1 MDLGVKVMW
10 EKKVCEDSE
19 GAVIVDL
26 TKHSKKLGK
35 AVIKK
40 KDGTSLYLTRDV
52 GAAYERMQKYNPE
65 YITHHLPILR
75 LKLIIWCSK
84 LMYVVASQQDLHLAQ
99 LFKIEEL
106 MGWKD
111 ISSISQH
118 INFGMVLG

>member
-52 GAAYERMQKYNPE
+52 GAAYERMQTYHPE
-65 YITHHLPILR
+65 Y
-75 LKLIIWCSK
+75 
-84 LMYVVASQQDLHLAQ
+84 VASGFLIRIFAN
-99 LFKIEEL
+99 
-106 MGWKD
+106 
-111 ISSISQH
+111 SSIVS
-118 INFGMVLG
+118 

>member
-1 MDLGVKVMW
+1 LNIHYDDYSGESQVKDESMDLGVKVMW

-65 YITHHLPILR
+65 YVTHPFPFL
-75 LKLIIWCSK
+75 
-84 LMYVVASQQDLHLAQ
+84 
-99 LFKIEEL
+99 
-106 MGWKD
+106 
-111 ISSISQH
+111 
-118 INFGMVLG
+118 